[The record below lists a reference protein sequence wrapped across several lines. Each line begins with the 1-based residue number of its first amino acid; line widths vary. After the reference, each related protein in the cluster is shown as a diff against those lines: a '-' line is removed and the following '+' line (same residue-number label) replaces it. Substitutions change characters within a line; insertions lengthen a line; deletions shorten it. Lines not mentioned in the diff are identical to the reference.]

1 MMDSADRSQ
10 LVNRRGTSCNSRS
23 ADPIGPNMGL
33 ANEFRPKKEP
43 DRGREE
49 GVRGLLRRFK
59 GVDGGTWGSGLNI
72 DIHCVP
78 DI

>member
-1 MMDSADRSQ
+1 
-10 LVNRRGTSCNSRS
+10 
-23 ADPIGPNMGL
+23 MGL

-43 DRGREE
+43 DRGKEE